1 MKANSDA
8 RTGRDSMTTSQ
19 SSMDERSK
27 RLTEVILKGDEV
39 DAARIAK
46 ELAQGRTE
54 THDVVDTISETMN
67 IVADL
72 HEVERYTP
80 EQVAGC
86 ERAAEK
92 ALDAIRPRLWLE
104 QKRLSGKVMVTS
116 LKGDPHSF
124 DKTLLMTMLEIGGM
138 SAVDGGEEM
147 SPEEIIRR
155 VSSARPDVLA
165 VPLLTS
171 LAAQSLM
178 DAKSRLENSGVKIR
192 IVAYGR
198 GTTNLPAETGHLVR
212 EDDSIRALSR
222 IAEILIS
229 Q

>member
-1 MKANSDA
+1 
-8 RTGRDSMTTSQ
+8 MTTNSP
-19 SSMDERSK
+19 SSSDERPK
-27 RLTEVILKGDEV
+27 RLAEVILKGDEV

-54 THDVVDTISETMN
+54 TNDVVDTISETMN

-104 QKRLSGKVMVTS
+104 QKRISGRVMVTS
-116 LKGDPHSF
+116 LRGDPHSF
-124 DKTLLMTMLEIGGM
+124 DKTLLLTMLEIGGM
-138 SAVDGGEEM
+138 SVVDGGEEL
-147 SPEEIIRR
+147 SPEDVIRK
-155 VSSARPDVLA
+155 VSSAKPDVLA
-165 VPLLTS
+165 VPIVTS
-171 LAAQSLM
+171 LAAQGLM
-178 DAKSRLENSGVKIR
+178 DTKSRLDSSGLKTR

-198 GTTNLPAETGHLVR
+198 GTTSLPAETGLMAR
-212 EDDSIRALSR
+212 EDDSLSALSK
-222 IAEILIS
+222 IAEILLTL
-229 Q
+229 

>member
-1 MKANSDA
+1 
-8 RTGRDSMTTSQ
+8 MTTNNPST
-19 SSMDERSK
+19 SDERSK

-54 THDVVDTISETMN
+54 TNDVVDTISETMN

-86 ERAAEK
+86 ERAAER

-104 QKRLSGKVMVTS
+104 QKRISGRVMVTS
-116 LKGDPHSF
+116 LRGDPHSF
-124 DKTLLMTMLEIGGM
+124 DKTLLLTMLEIGGM
-138 SAVDGGEEM
+138 SAVDGGEEL
-147 SPEEIIRR
+147 SPEDVFRK
-155 VSSARPDVLA
+155 VSLAKPDVLA
-165 VPLLTS
+165 VPLITS
-171 LAAQSLM
+171 SAAQDLM
-178 DAKSRLENSGVKIR
+178 DTKSRLDSSGSKTK

-198 GTTNLPAETGHLVR
+198 GATSLPAEAGLVAR
-212 EDDSIRALSR
+212 EDDSLSALSK
-222 IAEILIS
+222 IAEILLTL
-229 Q
+229 